1 MAMNATSGNS
11 GNNGN
16 SKKPAD
22 AKEETPSP
30 MAQTAEDLFN
40 FAIDR
45 ADVHALM
52 GGLPE
57 TAEVKRSTVEYEL
70 PILKIVSVGWAISY
84 FLPDGPQK
92 TELAERYWAA
102 VSEFSSSLSETT
114 ALMIGQDID
123 YFQILRERL
132 ETYVTALA
140 DRPEAAEPAAVIG
153 PEFARLCG
161 NAEDV
166 FAIMTGNRMFIA
178 TVGGVKE
185 YLEAIRLR

>member
-1 MAMNATSGNS
+1 MKTTSGNS
-11 GNNGN
+11 GNNGH
-16 SKKPAD
+16 STPSAE
-22 AKEETPSP
+22 AKEEAPSP
-30 MAQTAEDLFN
+30 LAQTAEDLFN

-45 ADVHALM
+45 NDVRALM

-70 PILKIVSVGWAISY
+70 PILKIISVGWAISY

-92 TELAERYWAA
+92 TELTERYWAA

>member
-1 MAMNATSGNS
+1 MNATSRNS
-11 GNNGN
+11 GNNGK
-16 SKKPAD
+16 SEKTAD
-22 AKEETPSP
+22 AKEETPSRL
-30 MAQTAEDLFN
+30 AQTAEDLFN

-45 ADVHALM
+45 ADVRALM

-70 PILKIVSVGWAISY
+70 PILKIISVGWAISY

-92 TELAERYWAA
+92 AELTERYWAA
-102 VSEFSSSLSETT
+102 VSEFSAGLSETT
-114 ALMIGQDID
+114 GLMIGREID
-123 YFQILRERL
+123 YFQTLRERL
-132 ETYVTALA
+132 TTYVNALA
-140 DRPEAAEPAAVIG
+140 DHPEATEPAAVIG

-161 NAEDV
+161 NVEDV

>member
-1 MAMNATSGNS
+1 MNTTSGDS
-11 GNNGN
+11 GKNGN
-16 SKKPAD
+16 SVGGPSS
-22 AKEETPSP
+22 KEKAPSP
-30 MAQTAEDLFN
+30 LIQTAGDLFN

-45 ADVHALM
+45 ADVKALM

-70 PILKIVSVGWAISY
+70 PILKIISVGWAIAY
-84 FLPDGPQK
+84 FLPDGPQR
-92 TELAERYWAA
+92 TEVTERYWAA
-102 VSEFSSSLSETT
+102 ISEFSAGLSETT
-114 ALMIGQDID
+114 GLMIGQDID

-132 ETYVTALA
+132 QTYVTALA
-140 DRPEAAEPAAVIG
+140 ENSEAAEPAAVIG